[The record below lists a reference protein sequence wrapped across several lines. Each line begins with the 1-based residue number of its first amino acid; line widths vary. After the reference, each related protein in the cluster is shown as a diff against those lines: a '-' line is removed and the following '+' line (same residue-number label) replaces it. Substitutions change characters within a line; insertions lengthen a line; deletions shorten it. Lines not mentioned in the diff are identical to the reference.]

1 MKTIGYYNGEYGP
14 IEEMKVPM
22 NDRAVYFGD
31 GVYEAMLVKNRVIFS
46 LEEHLDRFWR
56 SFQALQI
63 PFAMSR
69 EELTA
74 ELYKMVDK
82 MDMDD
87 PMVLYWQTSR
97 GTAPMSHVFPKNGK
111 ANLMITVKPFVMKNM
126 KTFRHRLLT
135 VEDTRFFHCD
145 IKTLNLV
152 PNVMAAQAAEEAGCT
167 EAVFHRGDRV
177 TEGAHS
183 NVSILKNG
191 VLKTAPLDNLILPG
205 VTRKHILEL
214 APQCG
219 IPVLEEPFTLEELMD
234 ADEVLV
240 TSSTALCLKAETID
254 GKPIKQS
261 APELVQRLQEAYQ
274 EKFEK
279 ETHPSLRKS

>member
-87 PMVLYWQTSR
+87 PMVLY
-97 GTAPMSHVFPKNGK
+97 
-111 ANLMITVKPFVMKNM
+111 
-126 KTFRHRLLT
+126 
-135 VEDTRFFHCD
+135 
-145 IKTLNLV
+145 
-152 PNVMAAQAAEEAGCT
+152 
-167 EAVFHRGDRV
+167 
-177 TEGAHS
+177 
-183 NVSILKNG
+183 
-191 VLKTAPLDNLILPG
+191 
-205 VTRKHILEL
+205 
-214 APQCG
+214 
-219 IPVLEEPFTLEELMD
+219 
-234 ADEVLV
+234 
-240 TSSTALCLKAETID
+240 
-254 GKPIKQS
+254 
-261 APELVQRLQEAYQ
+261 
-274 EKFEK
+274 
-279 ETHPSLRKS
+279 